1 MLYVRVPAAQ
11 LQIQFLISRVAIN
24 QRDVPERNQQI
35 LLMRS
40 IYSKAERVIGW
51 LGPDENGGSQALKTF
66 ETLLRTVI
74 RYPDNFEWVRKMPE
88 LLTVNGTFTENGRQY
103 ESNHRLEK
111 LLPWLRSSFW
121 RRIWI
126 VQELVLPL
134 SLRLMCGEEFT
145 DVPDPD
151 SFHRTVHRLA
161 KLPYGRPD
169 SVPLQIWMRIV
180 EGMALLR
187 LIAARRLRH
196 LRRDDVVDRIWEG
209 AAGFMNARVQLEF
222 HQTSDPRD
230 HVYGL
235 LGLFDLDIV
244 PDYGEDMT
252 VGDVYLEVA
261 RRCLKT
267 EFRDILT
274 LAGTRHSC
282 SGSDCLTHLD
292 SPSWVPDWRLAT
304 PARNRLDRYPKSHA
318 FPSDGGLQMQ
328 IIDYKWLRGSAVVW
342 DTVSK
347 TEFKVGWDLTEWD
360 LAERIDIEKPGDR
373 AYPSGITRFQAIII
387 LWHGGYDGSKA
398 GRCDLQPG
406 SELFRSY
413 EVIFYANIAKPWT
426 NKHGLSEKPK
436 LVHHVI
442 GGNDLTFRATS
453 IPKDH
458 RESYVARSR
467 QLRYGMRCFH
477 TEKGYIGFGPLTTEV
492 GQLICVLEGHK
503 APVLLERSDSHYL
516 FVGDCDVVGIMNGEV
531 LEVVKRG
538 EAETTDIEIR

>member
-1 MLYVRVPAAQ
+1 MLYVCVLAAQ
-11 LQIQFLISRVAIN
+11 LQILFLISCVAIN

-35 LLMRS
+35 VLMRS

-51 LGPDENGGSQALKTF
+51 LGLDEDGGSQALKTF
-66 ETLLRTVI
+66 DTLLRTAI
-74 RYPDNFEWVRKMPE
+74 HYPDNFEWARKIPE
-88 LLTVNGTFTENGRQY
+88 ILMANGTFTKNGIQY

-111 LLPWLRSSFW
+111 LLTWLRSPFW

-134 SLRLMCGEEFT
+134 NLRLMCGEEFT

-151 SFHRTVHRLA
+151 SFYRTVN
-161 KLPYGRPD
+161 KLVRPNGRPEC
-169 SVPLQIWMRIV
+169 VPLQIWVKIA
-180 EGMALLR
+180 EGMAFLR

-196 LRRDDVVDRIWEG
+196 SRRDDIVELIWEG
-209 AAGFMNARVQLEF
+209 VLGFMSARIQLEF

-244 PDYGEDMT
+244 PDYDEDMT

-261 RRCLKT
+261 RCCLKT

-274 LAGTRHSC
+274 LAGTRHS
-282 SGSDCLTHLD
+282 SSDSDCLTHLD

-304 PARNRLDRYPKSHA
+304 PARVRLDRYPKSHA

-347 TEFKVGWDLTEWD
+347 TELKVGWDLTEWD

-373 AYPSGITRFQAIII
+373 AYPSGITRFQAMVI
-387 LWHGGYDGSKA
+387 LWHGGYDGSQA
-398 GRCDLQPG
+398 VRRDLQPG

-413 EVIFYANIAKPWT
+413 EIIFFANIAKPWT
-426 NKHGLSEKPK
+426 NKHGLSEGPK
-436 LVHHVI
+436 LVHYAI
-442 GGNDLTFRATS
+442 GGNDLRFRPTS
-453 IPKDH
+453 VPNDH
-458 RESYVARSR
+458 RESYLARSR
-467 QLRYGMRCFH
+467 QLRYGMRCFY
-477 TEKGYIGFGPLTTEV
+477 TEKGYIGFGPLTTQV

-531 LEVVKRG
+531 LEAVKRG
-538 EAETTDIEIR
+538 EAEMTDIEIR

>member
-1 MLYVRVPAAQ
+1 
-11 LQIQFLISRVAIN
+11 
-24 QRDVPERNQQI
+24 
-35 LLMRS
+35 MRS

-66 ETLLRTVI
+66 DTLLRTVI
-74 RYPDNFEWVRKMPE
+74 QYPDNFEWVRKMPE
-88 LLTVNGTFTENGRQY
+88 LFMVNGTFTEDGVQY
-103 ESNHRLEK
+103 ESNHRIEE
-111 LLPWLRSSFW
+111 LLPWLKSAFW

-126 VQELVLPL
+126 VQEMVLPL
-134 SLRLMCGEEFT
+134 NLRLMCGEAFT

-151 SFHRTVHRLA
+151 SFHGAIGRLA
-161 KLPYGRPD
+161 RLRHGRPN
-169 SVPLQIWMRIV
+169 SLPLMIWMRIV
-180 EGMALLR
+180 EGMSLVR

-196 LRRDDVVDRIWEG
+196 VRWDDVVDRIWEG
-209 AAGFMNARVQLEF
+209 AAGFMNARIQLEF

-235 LGLFDLDIV
+235 LGLFDLDIL

-267 EFRDILT
+267 EFGDILS

-282 SGSDCLTHLD
+282 SGLDSLTHLE

-304 PARNRLDRYPKSHA
+304 PARIRLDRYPKSHA

-347 TEFKVGWDLTEWD
+347 TESQVGWDLTEWD
-360 LAERIDIEKPGDR
+360 LAEKIDIEKPDDR
-373 AYPSGITRFQAIII
+373 AYPSGFTRFQAIII
-387 LWHGGYDGSKA
+387 LWLGGYDGSKA
-398 GRCDLQPG
+398 ERCDLQPG

-413 EVIFYANIAKPWT
+413 EVIFLAQIIKPWT
-426 NKHGLSEKPK
+426 NKHGRSEKPK

-442 GGNDLTFRATS
+442 GENDLISRGTS
-453 IPKDH
+453 IPQKY

-467 QLRYGMRCFH
+467 ELRHGMRCFH
-477 TEKGYIGFGPLTTEV
+477 TEKGYIGYGPLTTEV
-492 GQLICVLEGHK
+492 GQLVCVLEGHR

-516 FVGDCDVVGIMNGEV
+516 FAGDCDVVGIMNGEV
-531 LEVVKRG
+531 LEAVKRG
-538 EAETTDIEIR
+538 EAETIDIELR